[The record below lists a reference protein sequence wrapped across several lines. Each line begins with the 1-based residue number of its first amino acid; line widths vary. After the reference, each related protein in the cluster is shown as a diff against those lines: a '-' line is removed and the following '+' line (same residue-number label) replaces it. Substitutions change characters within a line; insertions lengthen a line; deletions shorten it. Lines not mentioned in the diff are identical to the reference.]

1 MFYLDV
7 DLSLMVT
14 FNKLNKLT
22 TDLKLISKAVKNSK
36 LLQVMNTEN
45 TRRWNATAVPSQ
57 KSLNSGL
64 YGKMWEKKVEIYCSC
79 GFAQLTLCLW
89 VCMTLAYSLK
99 RLKDEFHCF
108 KFTVIANC

>member
-7 DLSLMVT
+7 DLSMMLT

-36 LLQVMNTEN
+36 LLQVMNIEN
-45 TRRWNATAVPSQ
+45 MRRWNPTAVRSR

-64 YGKMWEKKVEIYCSC
+64 YGKMWEKKLEIYCSC
-79 GFAQLTLCLW
+79 GFA
-89 VCMTLAYSLK
+89 
-99 RLKDEFHCF
+99 
-108 KFTVIANC
+108 